1 MRYGMFLSRTC
12 WTKCCIR
19 SCVAARIARSI
30 LFSAIPGCFSC
41 GFYRDSPQG
50 SSWAHRPVGRLG
62 SALVETSAES
72 ESVHTQLVHDN
83 PNLFRE
89 ELIDRFPSS
98 VDLLKPA
105 SLLLAATTNLPCS
118 PAVRLHTIYG
128 VSKTT
133 WEGEPADGVV
143 PVAIAR
149 LLGVASER
157 EIRAKHAFLHRQPG
171 TISEL
176 VRLLP
181 QHKVDGCQS
190 PS

>member
-1 MRYGMFLSRTC
+1 MRHPEYGMVCFKAALAGPNVASAPASR
-12 WTKCCIR
+12 R
-19 SCVAARIARSI
+19 VLQEA
-30 LFSAIPGCFSC
+30 
-41 GFYRDSPQG
+41 FYFRPSPDVSRVVFIETPHRG

-133 WEGEPADGVV
+133 WEGG
-143 PVAIAR
+143 
-149 LLGVASER
+149 
-157 EIRAKHAFLHRQPG
+157 QPMV
-171 TISEL
+171 L
-176 VRLLP
+176 CLLP
-181 QHKVDGCQS
+181 SRVF
-190 PS
+190 